1 MKKIDKKT
9 PIDKLVHPNIF
20 QTLKVPER
28 KQRLANL
35 NKGVTNLNKVVS
47 LLEMNLN
54 RKSHYKKNNHSMDP
68 TSKIIRIKTNDEQ
81 KLKKFISLEN
91 LISQKSNANSESLT
105 ISNTKSNRNLL
116 FMDKY
121 SSLKRK
127 NQILL
132 NRIKSN
138 DDNNIK
144 KSLYGK
150 VFNPNNNDI
159 LTSKF
164 NLSKS
169 KNITRNNNIL
179 RKVNTESTNFY
190 EYKINTK
197 RDLNELTERNISSIK
212 ILPPIKIKKENII
225 DNKNLTIST
234 KIQNE
239 SKNFN
244 DSFSSNISKISEK
257 NFKDQTKEES
267 RNIDDYFTKKFIRIK
282 PQTDRSNS
290 SSIKNISNTNDNI
303 IKFLA
308 KNPSLSSNSQVI
320 KNYNKNIKRLKN
332 SRYKYDID
340 NWVMKLRFK
349 YANWKYG
356 IEDIQKYF
364 MDFKDIGKDEEKELE
379 RRRRFYEKVE
389 IMVKK
394 LNRSEERRVGKEQ
407 ERKKYMNVYKKYGIN
422 VNDKKKNLKEKE
434 LWIDELNDKKMREL
448 NKELKLTEQRKIKE
462 KENRK
467 KLKNILK
474 KYREGFD
481 NIS

>member
-9 PIDKLVHPNIF
+9 QFDKLVHSNIF

-35 NKGVTNLNKVVS
+35 NKGVFNLNKVIS
-47 LLEMNLN
+47 LLEVNLN
-54 RKSHYKKNNHSMDP
+54 NKSNSKKNNHSMDP
-68 TSKIIRIKTNDEQ
+68 KSKLTRVKINEEQ

-91 LISQKSNANSESLT
+91 LISQKTNTNSESLT
-105 ISNTKSNRNLL
+105 ISNSKRNRNAL
-116 FMDKY
+116 FMDRY

-132 NRIKSN
+132 NKIDSN
-138 DDNNIK
+138 DSNNIK

-150 VFNPNNNDI
+150 LFNSNNNENI
-159 LTSKF
+159 PSEF

-169 KNITRNNNIL
+169 KNMTRNHNTL
-179 RKVNTESTNFY
+179 RKVNTESTNFFY
-190 EYKINTK
+190 ENKNNTK
-197 RDLNELTERNISSIK
+197 RNFNLNELTDRNISSIK
-212 ILPPIKIKKENII
+212 ILPPIKIKKESII
-225 DNKNLTIST
+225 DNKYSTIST

-244 DSFSSNISKISEK
+244 DSLSSNISKNSEK
-257 NFKDQTKEES
+257 NIKDEEKEENNS
-267 RNIDDYFTKKFIRIK
+267 HDYFKKKFIRIK
-282 PQTDRSNS
+282 PSTDRSNS
-290 SSIKNISNTNDNI
+290 SSIKSISETNKNI

-308 KNPSLSSNSQVI
+308 KNPSLSSNSQIV
-320 KNYNKNIKRLKN
+320 KNYNKNIKTIKN

-340 NWVMKLRFK
+340 NWVMKLKFK

-356 IEDIQKYF
+356 IEDVQKYF
-364 MDFKDIGKDEEKELE
+364 IDLKDIGKDEEKELE
-379 RRRRFYEKVE
+379 RRRSFYEKVE
-389 IMVKK
+389 LMVKK
-394 LNRSEERRVGKEQ
+394 LNEEQ
-407 ERKKYMNVYKKYGIN
+407 ERKKYINVYKKYGIN
-422 VNDKKKNLKEKE
+422 VDDKKKNLKENE
-434 LWIDELNDKKMREL
+434 FWVNELNDKKMREL

-462 KENRK
+462 KENRR

-474 KYREGFD
+474 KYRDGFD

>member
-1 MKKIDKKT
+1 MKKINKKS
-9 PIDKLVHPNIF
+9 PLDKLVHSNIF

-28 KQRLANL
+28 KQQLANF
-35 NKGVTNLNKVVS
+35 NKGVINLNKVVS
-47 LLEMNLN
+47 LLELNLN
-54 RKSHYKKNNHSMDP
+54 KKNIHKKNNHSMDP
-68 TSKIIRIKTNDEQ
+68 TSKLTTVKNNEEQ

-91 LISQKSNANSESLT
+91 LISQKTNTNSESLS
-105 ISNTKSNRNLL
+105 ISNSKRNRNVL
-116 FMDKY
+116 FMDRY

-132 NRIKSN
+132 NKIN
-138 DDNNIK
+138 ANGDYNIK

-150 VFNPNNNDI
+150 LFNSNNNEI
-159 LTSKF
+159 ITSEF

-169 KNITRNNNIL
+169 KNLTRNFNTLKI
-179 RKVNTESTNFY
+179 VNTESTNFFN
-190 EYKINTK
+190 ENKINTK
-197 RDLNELTERNISSIK
+197 RNLNELTERNISSIK

-225 DNKNLTIST
+225 DNKNSTIST

-239 SKNFN
+239 SKIFN
-244 DSFSSNISKISEK
+244 DSFSSNISKNSEK
-257 NFKDQTKEES
+257 NIKDEEKEE
-267 RNIDDYFTKKFIRIK
+267 NQNNLDYFKKKYIK
-282 PQTDRSNS
+282 INPQTDRSYS
-290 SSIKNISNTNDNI
+290 SSLKNISKTNNNI

-308 KNPSLSSNSQVI
+308 KNPSLSSNSQLI
-320 KNYNKNIKRLKN
+320 KNYNKNIKRIKN

-349 YANWKYG
+349 YAKWKYG
-356 IEDIQKYF
+356 IEDVQKYF
-364 MDFKDIGKDEEKELE
+364 IDLKDIGKDEEKELE
-379 RRRRFYEKVE
+379 RRSSFYEKVE
-389 IMVKK
+389 LMVKK
-394 LNRSEERRVGKEQ
+394 LNEEQ

-422 VNDKKKNLKEKE
+422 VKDKRNNLNENE
-434 LWIDELNDKKMREL
+434 FLVNEFNDKKMREL

-467 KLKNILK
+467 KLKHILK